1 MIMIAG
7 RIYLRALPR
16 SSQDGVANP
25 ATVYGSM
32 NLAFS
37 SAVHMNT
44 GMGCASVLNTH
55 LSSGTSSSP
64 EKRRYRYFNL
74 LRAKAFSKPSSRTS
88 NQQDSRLGSEV
99 TGEK

>member
-7 RIYLRALPR
+7 RIYLRTLPR
-16 SSQDGVANP
+16 SSQDGIANP

-55 LSSGTSSSP
+55 LSSGTGSSFVNI
-64 EKRRYRYFNL
+64 K
-74 LRAKAFSKPSSRTS
+74 
-88 NQQDSRLGSEV
+88 
-99 TGEK
+99 